1 MAYEHVRIPME
12 QTLSEDL
19 YRLFSGDII
28 QRILKEGKVETGPD
42 QLRGLLEGHS
52 FRISERLA
60 PRLDTLCRG
69 VQKALAFEEP
79 LEFFVVSSSEINCSA
94 VPRVEEE
101 RNHLVLIN
109 SELLERFDDG
119 ELRFVLGHEIGHL
132 MSRSAELQRIISF
145 VFPEGSELPQ
155 VFSNKVELWHKL
167 AELSADRYG
176 FIASPDLGTC
186 VRAFIKMASGLDATR
201 LTFDPVAYIEEMD
214 RVIQYFREQP
224 ATIHS
229 AHPINPIRVKA
240 LQHFSESALY
250 RAVAAGQPPAED
262 TDLTEKVGGLLD
274 LLLQVGH
281 TELEALRKQFIASGG
296 LLVAGLDGSLSPDE
310 MDRIVGPLAH
320 FTPEPGAYL
329 REVLE
334 SGKVQDLFVGAI
346 GRILEINPG
355 ERYEM
360 FSFLI
365 DLVLADRDID
375 PREVEVL
382 FEIGENA
389 FALARKEIAQ
399 QIGEAIQKGFVPRLS
414 R

>member
-1 MAYEHVRIPME
+1 MGYEHVRIPME
-12 QTLSEDL
+12 QTLSENL

-28 QRILKEGKVETGPD
+28 QRIIKEGKVETGPD

-52 FRISERLA
+52 FRISKRLA
-60 PRLDTLCRG
+60 PRLYRICKS
-69 VQKALAFEEP
+69 VQRSLAFKEP

-94 VPRVEEE
+94 VPRVEDT

-132 MSRSAELQRIISF
+132 MSRSADLQRIISF

-186 VRAFIKMASGLDATR
+186 VRAFIKMASGLNASR

-214 RVIQYFREQP
+214 RVIEYFRKEP

-240 LQHFSESALY
+240 LQHFSESGLY
-250 RAVAAGQPPAED
+250 RAVAAGKPLAED
-262 TDLTEKVGGLLD
+262 ADLTAKVGNLLD

-281 TELEALRKQFIASGG
+281 TDLDTWRQQFIVSGG
-296 LLVAGLDGSLSPDE
+296 LLVAGLDGVLNPDE
-310 MDRIVGPLAH
+310 MDRIVGPLAY
-320 FTPEPGAYL
+320 FTPEPRTYVQ
-329 REVLE
+329 EVLD
-334 SGKVQDLFVGAI
+334 GGRVQELFLQSVAK
-346 GRILEINPG
+346 ILEMNPG
-355 ERYEM
+355 ERYSM
-360 FSFLI
+360 FAFLI
-365 DLVLADRDID
+365 DLVLADQEID
-375 PREVEVL
+375 PREVDVL
-382 FEIGENA
+382 FAIGQSA
-389 FALARKEIAQ
+389 FGLARQEIAQ

>member
-1 MAYEHVRIPME
+1 MMYEHVRVPLE

-28 QRILKEGKVETGPD
+28 HRLLREGRVESGPD
-42 QLRGLLEGHS
+42 ELMGLLEGHS

-60 PRLDTLCRG
+60 PRLDKICRS
-69 VQKALAFEEP
+69 VQKSLAFEEP
-79 LEFFVVSSSEINCSA
+79 LEFFVVSSSEMNCSA
-94 VPRVEEE
+94 VPRVEDD

-109 SELLERFDDG
+109 SELLERFDEG

-132 MSRSAELQRIISF
+132 LSRSADLQRIISF

-167 AELSADRYG
+167 AELSADRFG

-201 LTFDPVAYIEEMD
+201 LTFDPAAYIEEME
-214 RVIQYFREQP
+214 RIIQYFHDQP

-240 LQHFSESALY
+240 LQHFSDSALY
-250 RAVAAGQPPAED
+250 RSVAEGGPLAED
-262 TDLTEKVGGLLD
+262 TELKTKVDALLD

-281 TELEALRKQFIASGG
+281 SELDTWRKQFIASGG
-296 LLVAGLDGSLSPDE
+296 LLVAGMDGALNLDE
-310 MDRIVGPLAH
+310 MDRIVGPLAY
-320 FTPEPGAYL
+320 FTSEPQAYL

-334 SGKVQDLFVGAI
+334 GGKVQERFVEAVE
-346 GRILEINPG
+346 RILELNPS
-355 ERYEM
+355 ERYQM
-360 FSFLI
+360 FGFLI
-365 DLVLADRDID
+365 DLVLADQDID
-375 PREVEVL
+375 PREVDVL
-382 FEIGENA
+382 FQIGEAA
-389 FALARKEIAQ
+389 FGLAGKEIAQ
-399 QIGEAIQKGFVPRLS
+399 QIGEAVQKNFVPRLS